1 MPASRIPV
9 LVASRTCTHARD
21 ERYGTR
27 EAIDATNVHHA
38 RWSRPA
44 PAPTHSPP
52 APALTPPQPTRIG
65 PAQVGLQRE
74 PASGSRLGL
83 TVAAQGGLQREP
95 ASGSR
100 LGLTVAAQGGLQREP
115 PHTGITRA
123 PSPKLFQPLGVSAL
137 VGLQQH
143 ADSRADRMMRARSFR
158 GSERDVSWHCQQNA
172 LGAESGVAGGRP
184 QHWRLRHCQ
193 HFHGETTEVL
203 AHNRHARPSPSPCL
217 TLDPTPPAVLVTGVC
232 HEDIKRGC
240 GPSSMT

>member
-95 ASGSR
+95 
-100 LGLTVAAQGGLQREP
+100 

-143 ADSRADRMMRARSFR
+143 ADIRAARR
-158 GSERDVSWHCQQNA
+158 RHAPARNA
-172 LGAESGVAGGRP
+172 LSAESGVAGGGP
-184 QHWRLRHCQ
+184 QHWSLWHCQ
-193 HFHGETTEVL
+193 HCHGETTEVL
-203 AHNRHARPSPSPCL
+203 AHNRHSRPSPSPCL
-217 TLDPTPPAVLVTGVC
+217 TLDPTSPAVLVTAAS
-232 HEDIKRGC
+232 HEDIK
-240 GPSSMT
+240 